1 MCIPTIIMIMDST
14 YSHIYSDA
22 SILIGE
28 GYAISAWPVWNSVV
42 WNTDLGLSL
51 NGITGYG
58 PDTEKCQD
66 FFVSVRE
73 GIITA
78 LPK

>member
-28 GYAISAWPVWNSVV
+28 GTPYLP
-42 WNTDLGLSL
+42 GRY
-51 NGITGYG
+51 GI
-58 PDTEKCQD
+58 
-66 FFVSVRE
+66 
-73 GIITA
+73 
-78 LPK
+78 L